1 VYAAKISQVLKGFN
15 QVGVLIDT
23 LTKYGLPTKM
33 HFNIEQAMELIQKDK
48 KKAAAGMQYVL
59 LQKIGKG
66 IYESIPMKSLE
77 KLIKLYS

>member
-1 VYAAKISQVLKGFN
+1 
-15 QVGVLIDT
+15 
-23 LTKYGLPTKM
+23 M
-33 HFNIEQAMELIQKDK
+33 HFDIQQAMELMQKDK

-66 IYESIPMKSLE
+66 IYETIPMKSLE